1 MLKQLA
7 EATDR
12 EGDLTNTWD
21 VKIERVAREEG
32 VSLNQSVQK
41 LLRRGLAHSEDEDES
56 GVTGNSL
63 DHLIGT
69 WTAEEAD
76 EFDRAVA
83 DFEVIDE
90 SMWE

>member
-1 MLKQLA
+1 MLKQLTLRGFDENVA
-7 EATDR
+7 R
-12 EGDLTNTWD
+12 E
-21 VKIERVAREEG
+21 IERVAREER
-32 VSLNQSVQK
+32 VSLNQSAQK
-41 LLRRGLAHSEDEDES
+41 LLRRGLAHSDDQDDD
-56 GVTGNSL
+56 GVIGDSL

-83 DFEVIDE
+83 DFAVIDE

>member
-1 MLKQLA
+1 MLKQLTLRGFEESVA
-7 EATDR
+7 R
-12 EGDLTNTWD
+12 E
-21 VKIERVAREEG
+21 IERVAREEG
-32 VSLNQSVQK
+32 VSLNRSVHK
-41 LLRRGLAHSEDEDES
+41 LLRRGLASSDNKDDS
-56 GVTGNSL
+56 GAIGNSL

>member
-1 MLKQLA
+1 MLKQLTLRGFDA
-7 EATDR
+7 AVAR
-12 EGDLTNTWD
+12 E
-21 VKIERVAREEG
+21 IERVAREEG
-32 VSLNQSVQK
+32 VSLNQSVQR
-41 LLRRGLAHSEDEDES
+41 LLSRGLAHSESKDEN
-56 GVTGNSL
+56 GVIGDSL